1 MSAGAFQTTIYVADN
16 GVSHPIRVQ
25 PETITATNPV
35 GTAGTTTSDISAR
48 VGGSRRTLGL
58 HARGI
63 RLRFPA
69 TGVPAGYLER
79 GTTFI
84 PIFTKAAFDGITK
97 GSTFTYNTMTATV
110 IGKVSEAAR

>member
-1 MSAGAFQTTIYVADN
+1 MSAGSFQTTVYVADN

-25 PETITATNPV
+25 PETITTANPV

-58 HARGI
+58 HARGL

-69 TGVPAGYLER
+69 TGVPDTYLAR
-79 GTTFI
+79 GVTFI
-84 PIFTKAAFDGITK
+84 PVFTKASWDAITK
-97 GSTFTYNTMTATV
+97 GSTFTYNTMTCTV
-110 IGKVSEAAR
+110 ISKVPESAK